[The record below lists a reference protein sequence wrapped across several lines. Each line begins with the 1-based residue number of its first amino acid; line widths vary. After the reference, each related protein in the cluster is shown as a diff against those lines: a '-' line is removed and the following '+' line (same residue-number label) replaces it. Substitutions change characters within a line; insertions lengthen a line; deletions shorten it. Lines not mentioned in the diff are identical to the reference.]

1 MKKVA
6 LLLSILLSAYGYA
19 QLKPTKHH
27 VHFELGSGLNFAFND
42 SAYMFRISGMVQPFI
57 GFEKMPDADADYF
70 FNSRRSYFNFS
81 GVAVKEK
88 VDFFIQLD
96 YSRPDAL
103 LDAWVG
109 YHPFNG
115 FSIVFGQKQTIANN
129 REMLFMEDQLQFLER
144 GLLSTQYS
152 RTGREFGI
160 FIEQKLGNAFGIV
173 PQIAVTSGDGRNS
186 FGADSRDLDIGG
198 FKYAARLDVY
208 PLGYFTKGND
218 ILVADL
224 MHEQTLKLVIGAAAS
239 LNDGASQAV
248 GEGHGDFMLYESNG
262 KVRQP
267 DYRQLYGDILIK
279 FRGFSFLGEYNV
291 STATDLEGSYK
302 AINGDALLPTEI
314 SQYLALGTGYNVQ
327 LGYVTTGG
335 YAIDFRYAA
344 VMPEF
349 ENANSI
355 VQELNSWS
363 VGLAKYFKGNNL
375 KIHTAL
381 SSYNM
386 AGGDNTLVGELLFQ
400 VVF

>member
-6 LLLSILLSAYGYA
+6 LLLTIVLTTQAYA
-19 QLKPTKHH
+19 QLKPTKHN

-57 GFEKMPDADADYF
+57 GFEKMPESDADYF

-109 YHPFNG
+109 YHPFKG
-115 FSIVFGQKQTIANN
+115 FSVVIGQKQNIANN
-129 REMLFMEDQLQFLER
+129 REMLYMEDQLQFLER
-144 GLLSTQYS
+144 SLLSTQYS
-152 RTGREFGI
+152 RSGREFGI
-160 FIEQKLGNAFGIV
+160 FIEQKLGNSFGLV
-173 PQIAVTSGDGRNS
+173 PQVAVTSGDGRNS

-218 ILVADL
+218 ILAADL
-224 MHEQTLKLVIGAAAS
+224 MHEESLKMVVGAAYS
-239 LNDGASQAV
+239 YNDGASEAV
-248 GEGHGDFMLYESNG
+248 GEGHGDFMLYDSKGNI
-262 KVRQP
+262 RQP
-267 DYRQLYGDILIK
+267 DYRQVYGDVLIK
-279 FRGFSFLGEYNV
+279 FRGFSLLGEYNV
-291 STATDLEGSYK
+291 STATDLEGSFK
-302 AINGDALLPTEI
+302 AVNGDALLPTEI
-314 SQYLALGTGYNVQ
+314 SQFLALGTGYNVQ
-327 LGYVTTGG
+327 LGYATKSG
-335 YAIDFRYAA
+335 YAVDFRYAA

-349 ENANSI
+349 DNANSI
-355 VQELNSWS
+355 VQDINGWT

-375 KIHTAL
+375 KIHAAL
-381 SSYNM
+381 SSYSYPGM
-386 AGGDNTLVGELLFQ
+386 DNTLLGELLFQ

>member
-6 LLLSILLSAYGYA
+6 LLLSILLTAHGYA

-57 GFEKMPDADADYF
+57 GFEKIPETDAGYF

-115 FSIVFGQKQTIANN
+115 FSIVFGQKQNIANN
-129 REMLFMEDQLQFLER
+129 REMLFMEDQLQFIER
-144 GLLSTQYS
+144 SLLSTEFS

-160 FIEQKLGNAFGIV
+160 FIEQKIGQRFGIV
-173 PQIAVTSGDGRNS
+173 PQVSFTSGDGRNS

-198 FKYAARLDVY
+198 FKYSARLDVY
-208 PLGYFTKGND
+208 PFGYFTPGND
-218 ILVADL
+218 NLVADL
-224 MHEQTLKLVIGAAAS
+224 MHEAKPKILLGVAGS
-239 LNDGASQAV
+239 YNDGASEAV
-248 GEGHGDFMLYESNG
+248 GEGHGDFMLYDSQG
-262 KVRQP
+262 AIRQP

-279 FRGFSFLGEYNV
+279 FRGFSLLGEYNV
-291 STATDLEGSYK
+291 STATDLEGSFK
-302 AINGDALLPTEI
+302 AVNGDALLPTEI
-314 SQYLALGTGYNVQ
+314 SQFLALGTGYNVQ
-327 LGYVTTGG
+327 LGYATKNG
-335 YAIDFRYAA
+335 YAADFRYSV

-349 ENANSI
+349 DNANSI
-355 VQELNSWS
+355 VQDINGWT

-375 KIHTAL
+375 KIHAAI
-381 SSYNM
+381 SSYNYPQM
-386 AGGDNTLVGELLFQ
+386 DNTLLGELLFQ